1 MSQKPKCDQFGSHF
15 LLAHWCNAVLP
26 MRSQIWDL
34 VPIGT
39 KLSKRSQK
47 SPNFVPKS
55 QRGRV
60 GAKGVV
66 GIFFKNPTTQLRV
79 VWVLMEKKC
88 EQIPKFACEDDL
100 ST

>member
-1 MSQKPKCDQFGSHF
+1 MRKGSKK
-15 LLAHWCNAVLP
+15 LLPLAVLVT
-26 MRSQIWDL
+26 RSQIWDL

-66 GIFFKNPTTQLRV
+66 GIFLRV